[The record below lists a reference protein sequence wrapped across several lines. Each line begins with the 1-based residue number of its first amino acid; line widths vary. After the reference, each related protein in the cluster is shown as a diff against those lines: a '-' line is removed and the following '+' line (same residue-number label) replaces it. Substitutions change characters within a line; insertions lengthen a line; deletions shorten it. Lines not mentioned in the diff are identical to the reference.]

1 MWKKNQYKHTNAQ
14 HPFLSFVFLISFT
27 AWALYFYLLL
37 HFFLA
42 SPPFPSLPFP
52 SLPPHTSKSH
62 LTSLSLLC
70 CSPAVA
76 NFPLLPQNIF
86 VCFPF
91 SFRIGNFVVDE
102 GFFGGKDCYLLIKY
116 IYIYIFFGVSLV
128 CEI

>member
-1 MWKKNQYKHTNAQ
+1 MHNT
-14 HPFLSFVFLISFT
+14 PFFLLFFSFLLRLGPFT
-27 AWALYFYLLL
+27 FTYCCI
-37 HFFLA
+37 FFLA

-70 CSPAVA
+70 CSPTVA

-116 IYIYIFFGVSLV
+116 IYIYIFWGQFGL
-128 CEI
+128 